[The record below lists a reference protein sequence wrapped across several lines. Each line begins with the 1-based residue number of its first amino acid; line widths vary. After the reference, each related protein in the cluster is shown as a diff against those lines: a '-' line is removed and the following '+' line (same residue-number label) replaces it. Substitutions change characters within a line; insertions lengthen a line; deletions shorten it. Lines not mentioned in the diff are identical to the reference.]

1 TVSYHEHNEMTRA
14 AELVVHLEDNER
26 IALVTDAGMPGISD
40 PGYRLISLAVRH
52 GIRVVP
58 VPGASAFLS
67 ALVASG
73 LPGET
78 FKFNGFLPSKSGQRR
93 QLLEDARELPRTQIF
108 YEAPHRILET
118 LKDIV
123 EIMGPQRHIVVAREV
138 TKLHEEFLRGRAEE
152 VLRIAEERG
161 ELKGEIT
168 LLIGKAEDLEA
179 APAKKSVG
187 EMVKRL
193 MVQESLEEKDAL
205 KRVAKELGIGKSE
218 AYREWQR
225 TKK

>member
-1 TVSYHEHNEMTRA
+1 
-14 AELVVHLEDNER
+14 
-26 IALVTDAGMPGISD
+26 
-40 PGYRLISLAVRH
+40 
-52 GIRVVP
+52 VVP
-58 VPGASAFLS
+58 IPGASAFLS

-78 FKFNGFLPSKSGQRR
+78 FRFNGFLPSKQGQRR
-93 QLLEDARELPRTQIF
+93 KLLEDVRDLHRTQIF

-123 EIMGPQRHIVVAREV
+123 EVMGPARHIVVAREV
-138 TKLHEEFLRGRAEE
+138 TKLHEEFLRGRVEG
-152 VLRIAEERG
+152 VLRTAEERG

-168 LLIGKAEDLEA
+168 LLIGPAEESEA
-179 APAKKSVG
+179 APTKESVG
-187 EMVKRL
+187 EMVKRV
-193 MVQESLEEKDAL
+193 MGEESLEEKDAL